1 MAKHIRRPGL
11 DQAEVEAAL
20 KEAAWLSIHGTREDK
35 DGIFRGPQLV
45 LPDMEKVRKRL
56 KGTVALHAPDE
67 AKHGNFGEPA
77 QKPYQPEKK

>member
-1 MAKHIRRPGL
+1 MAKHVRRPGL
-11 DQAEVEAAL
+11 DQAKVEAAL

-56 KGTVALHAPDE
+56 KGAAARTAPDE
-67 AKHGNFGEPA
+67 TEHGSFGESA
-77 QKPYQPEKK
+77 HKPYRSKEN